1 MRATVWAEP
10 PGPGNRAQVGLSPPL
25 AWGGPEREDATWPP
39 SARRRARP
47 SLRGVIT
54 AHSLTKRYGDTTAVD
69 SLTFEVLP
77 GVVTGFLG
85 PNGSGKSTTMRM
97 IMGLDVPD
105 SGSALIGGRPYG
117 DLAWP
122 LREVGGLLDA
132 KAFHP
137 ARSARNHLRWLA
149 LSNDIPLRR
158 VDEVLDQVGLSSVA
172 GRRAGKFSLGM
183 SQRLGIAA
191 TLLGDPAVLLFDE
204 PVNGLDPEGIR
215 WVRHFLRGLAAEGRT
230 VFVSSHLISE
240 MSLTADR
247 LVVIGRGR
255 LIAETTVHDFVT
267 RSGGGA
273 VKLVTPDVAAFAA
286 ALRASGAAVRMGDD
300 GALTVEGL
308 AAPQVGDIAARDGL
322 RVHELV
328 PIVASLEDAFMA
340 LTQDEVEF
348 RPSTVAGA
356 AAAGEEE

>member
-1 MRATVWAEP
+1 MITV
-10 PGPGNRAQVGLSPPL
+10 R
-25 AWGGPEREDATWPP
+25 
-39 SARRRARP
+39 
-47 SLRGVIT
+47 
-54 AHSLTKRYGDTTAVD
+54 SLTKRYGTTTAVD
-69 SLTFEVLP
+69 HLTFEVPP

-105 SGSALIGGRPYG
+105 SGSALIGGKPYG

-122 LREVGGLLDA
+122 IREVGGLLDA

-137 ARSARNHLRWLA
+137 ARTARNHLRWLA
-149 LSNDIPLRR
+149 LTNNIPLRR
-158 VDEVLDQVGLSSVA
+158 VDEVIDEVGLSSVA

-191 TLLGDPAVLLFDE
+191 TLLGDPGVLLFDE

-255 LIAETTVHDFVT
+255 LIADTNVADFVT
-267 RSGGGA
+267 RSGRGT
-273 VKLVTPDVAAFAA
+273 VRLVTPDVAAFT
-286 ALRASGAAVRMGDD
+286 S
-300 GALTVEGL
+300 ALT
-308 AAPQVGDIAARDGL
+308 AAGAHVGDGEGGSADRRGVDRPRDRRPGPPPRPPRARVGTYRSVIGG
-322 RVHELV
+322 RVHGTNPRRGGV
-328 PIVASLEDAFMA
+328 PPLDNGQPGCGRLQGLIGMSQAIGTAPRGTIGSR
-340 LTQDEVEF
+340 TWSNP
-348 RPSTVAGA
+348 RS
-356 AAAGEEE
+356 

>member
-1 MRATVWAEP
+1 M
-10 PGPGNRAQVGLSPPL
+10 
-25 AWGGPEREDATWPP
+25 
-39 SARRRARP
+39 
-47 SLRGVIT
+47 IT
-54 AHSLTKRYGDTTAVD
+54 AHSLTKRYGATTAVD
-69 SLTFEVLP
+69 NLSFDVPP

-105 SGSALIGGRPYG
+105 SGSALIGGRPYSELG
-117 DLAWP
+117 WP

-137 ARSARNHLRWLA
+137 ARTARNHLRWLA

-172 GRRAGKFSLGM
+172 GRRVGKFSLGM

-191 TLLGDPAVLLFDE
+191 TLLGDPGVLMFDE

-215 WVRHFLRGLAAEGRT
+215 WVRNFLRGLAAQGRT

-255 LIAETTVHDFVT
+255 LIAETTVAEFVA
-267 RSGGGA
+267 RSGRGA
-273 VKLVTPDVAAFAA
+273 VRLVTPDLAEFSS
-286 ALRASGAAVRMGDD
+286 ALTSTGATVTTDTTGS
-300 GALTVEGL
+300 LTVEGMT
-308 AAPQVGDIAARDGL
+308 AAQIGDLGARDGL
-322 RVHELV
+322 RIHELMSITV
-328 PIVASLEDAFMA
+328 SLEDAFME

-348 RPSTVAGA
+348 RPSTMAGA
-356 AAAGEEE
+356 VGAGKEE